1 MKFDR
6 NTVIGFVL
14 LGILF
19 IGYFAII
26 NKDQKAT
33 RKQKQEE
40 LAKEQRVIDSI
51 AKLRKPVEDSLKH
64 INDSVALA
72 TQSQLFKQMGD
83 TIEKNNF
90 IIK

>member
-1 MKFDR
+1 MKLDR
-6 NTVIGFVL
+6 NTVMGFVL

-40 LAKEQRVIDSI
+40 LAKEQHIIDSV

-64 INDSVALA
+64 ISDSVALSNK
-72 TQSQLFKQMGD
+72 SQLFKQIGD
-83 TIEKNNF
+83 T
-90 IIK
+90 